1 MSGNDLIERLKTLQ
15 THLQLGDS
23 SDCEDADLV
32 KEAIAALEA
41 APVWVKCS
49 ERMPEIT
56 TKKHGMN
63 VLAATQC
70 ICGDYEYCMD
80 WFIDGAIYAKDGAW
94 AFWNMDSP
102 PTHWMPLPSPPL
114 VDQEG

>member
-1 MSGNDLIERLKTLQ
+1 MKELIERLRESLDDTCFLNTFVGK
-15 THLQLGDS
+15 
-23 SDCEDADLV
+23 ADL
-32 KEAIAALEA
+32 KEAISALEA
-41 APVWVKCS
+41 MQWAKCS

-56 TKKHGMN
+56 TKKHGMK